1 MWEKLRL
8 SDLIIGK
15 RLGQGMFGEVYESKV
30 KGHDGKYAV
39 KILDKSKY
47 KRNQKGYKYLEN
59 EIKILQ
65 DASHEN
71 IVKLYSSDIETPKS
85 KYLVTELCN
94 GGDLDSCLNY
104 YKERKGRPF
113 TEKEVQYIMRQIVST
128 FKYLHVEKKIIHRD
142 LKLENILLHYDNE
155 NDRKEKNILKAKVK
169 IIDFG
174 FARYIDGNI
183 VQSILGSPLYMDP
196 RILFKLNKLEL
207 NEEQEFQYNEKADI
221 YSLGVICYTLLTGN
235 QLFEV
240 SEMYELVEEIQK
252 GEFKISVNLSKET
265 ISFLNYMLRFDPKK
279 RLDIKKLSEHN
290 FITKNAKDFTSIDR
304 EKVGDNL
311 KGSLLIFNMKESIM
325 PYLNKDVFDEK
336 DKIKQ
341 IYIDRL
347 NKINIATCGGMRG
360 PKINT
365 GTNKSTNKKEPKIDK
380 DIEKLIWD
388 SIDMINK
395 DEICFEPR
403 MTPFIPGIDQNLLEI
418 NE

>member
-1 MWEKLRL
+1 
-8 SDLIIGK
+8 
-15 RLGQGMFGEVYESKV
+15 
-30 KGHDGKYAV
+30 
-39 KILDKSKY
+39 
-47 KRNQKGYKYLEN
+47 
-59 EIKILQ
+59 
-65 DASHEN
+65 
-71 IVKLYSSDIETPKS
+71 
-85 KYLVTELCN
+85 
-94 GGDLDSCLNY
+94 
-104 YKERKGRPF
+104 
-113 TEKEVQYIMRQIVST
+113 MRQIVST

-174 FARYIDGNI
+174 FARYIDGSI